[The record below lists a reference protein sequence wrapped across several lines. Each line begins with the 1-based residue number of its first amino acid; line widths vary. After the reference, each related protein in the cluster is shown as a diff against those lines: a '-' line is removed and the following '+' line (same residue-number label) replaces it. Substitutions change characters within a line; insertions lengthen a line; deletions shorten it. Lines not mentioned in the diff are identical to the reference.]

1 MSYYNQFLIRNT
13 IFLIF
18 TFLVVSSILAAILY
32 IFNFSDRNFI
42 LFLCSLIL
50 SSFLAIFVL
59 LVSIYYFH
67 YKHNSKQNEIIDLA
81 FKDFSKS
88 IYKPMVF
95 YSLKKYLFSIQND
108 RTFIED
114 SHFWSVLF
122 ELNRFQKNLENISFE
137 HQSFLLHQMDL
148 LFNSV
153 HLYKK
158 YSILV
163 NQDSVDL
170 FQCNSLKSFNSL
182 VESEFLNK
190 KSNNRLD
197 IESRFKEF
205 VNLKIMSIHEY
216 DFYKDFVK
224 LGDSNILTQLKI
236 KLFF

>member
-1 MSYYNQFLIRNT
+1 MTYHNQFLIRNT

-18 TFLVVSSILAAILY
+18 SFLVSSSILATILY
-32 IFNFSDRNFI
+32 ILNISDRNFI

-50 SSFLAIFVL
+50 SSFLTIFVL
-59 LVSIYYFH
+59 LIYIYYTH
-67 YKHNSKQNEIIDLA
+67 YKHNSKQNEIIDLSI
-81 FKDFSKS
+81 KDFSKS

-114 SHFWSVLF
+114 SHFWGVLF

-137 HQSFLLHQMDL
+137 HQSFLLNQMDL

-158 YSILV
+158 YSILI

-170 FQCNSLKSFNSL
+170 FQYNSLKSFNSL

-190 KSNNRLD
+190 NSNNRLD

-205 VNLKIMSIHEY
+205 VNLKIMSIYEY

-224 LGDSNILTQLKI
+224 LGDSNIFTQLKI

>member
-32 IFNFSDRNFI
+32 IFNLSDRNFI

-95 YSLKKYLFSIQND
+95 YSFKKYLFSIQND
-108 RTFIED
+108 RTFIEN
-114 SHFWSVLF
+114 SHFWNILF

-153 HLYKK
+153 DLYKR
-158 YSILV
+158 YSILI

-170 FQCNSLKSFNSL
+170 FQCNSLKSLNSFI
-182 VESEFLNK
+182 EGEFSI
-190 KSNNRLD
+190 KSNVKLD
-197 IESRFKEF
+197 IESRIKEF
-205 VNLKIMSIHEY
+205 INLKIISIHEY

-224 LGDSNILTQLKI
+224 LNDSNIFTQLKI